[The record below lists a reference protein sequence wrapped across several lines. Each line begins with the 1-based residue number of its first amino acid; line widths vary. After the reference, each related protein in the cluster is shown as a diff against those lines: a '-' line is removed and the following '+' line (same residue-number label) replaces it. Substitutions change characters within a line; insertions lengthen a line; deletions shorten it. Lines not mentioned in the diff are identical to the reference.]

1 MITKYVTLFF
11 IVLFFNS
18 CLHPSF
24 KFETNT
30 EGEPI
35 LNPELYTFNEKL
47 TDENFK
53 VIDTNSYYIETF
65 QGLDSNEGQRA
76 NPMIYKF
83 HSDGYFKQDSYLHF
97 GNFDKERNKKS
108 AYYGGKYKIEG
119 NIIFIESFYPASAKS
134 NRFVKVISKG
144 IIKNDTI
151 IIDFFK
157 TTHKYVKKNY
167 NQIF

>member
-1 MITKYVTLFF
+1 MIAKYIALCFA
-11 IVLFFNS
+11 ILSLNS

-24 KFETNT
+24 KFEKSK

-35 LNPELYTFNEKL
+35 LNPELYTFKEIL

-53 VIDTNSYYIETF
+53 IIDTNSYYIETF

-108 AYYGGKYKIEG
+108 AYYGGKYKLEG
-119 NIIFIESFYPASAKS
+119 NIILMESFYPASAKS

-144 IIKNDTI
+144 TVKNDTI